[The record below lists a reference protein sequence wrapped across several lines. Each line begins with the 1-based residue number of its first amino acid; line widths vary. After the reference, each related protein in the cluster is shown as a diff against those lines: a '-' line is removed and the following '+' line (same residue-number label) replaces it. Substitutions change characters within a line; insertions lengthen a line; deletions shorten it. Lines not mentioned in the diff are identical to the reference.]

1 MKQIIASI
9 CPFGQKED
17 RSDKYGRAYELAPV
31 MKGDAPF
38 LLEVEDAWQTENI
51 PGTYNRN
58 TGTWN
63 RRQER
68 ITAEQIASDLLK
80 CFAENTPLV
89 SEAQGPG
96 IWLYNPETAE
106 VDRKVQ
112 EQRQE
117 AYAWAMVRIARD
129 IHRNPRPG
137 ETRVTPQ
144 MKAWGR
150 YLGLIEDWQT
160 NEVTDTKACI
170 FCTKRIP
177 TSAVKCPECREIVDR
192 EKYAELTG
200 VATGPV
206 VAAAQGEKKAGNGR
220 HVYG

>member
-9 CPFGQKED
+9 CPFSQKED
-17 RSDKYGRAYELAPV
+17 RSEKYGRTYELNPV

-38 LLEVEDAWQTENI
+38 LLEVEEAWQTENI

-58 TGTWN
+58 TGAWT
-63 RRQER
+63 
-68 ITAEQIASDLLK
+68 K
-80 CFAENTPLV
+80 
-89 SEAQGPG
+89 EA
-96 IWLYNPETAE
+96 
-106 VDRKVQ
+106 DRKVQ
-112 EQRQE
+112 DKRQE

-160 NEVTDTKACI
+160 SEVADTKTCV
-170 FCTKRIP
+170 FCTNRI
-177 TSAVKCPECREIVDR
+177 AVAAVVCPMCHNIVDR

-200 VATGPV
+200 VAAGPV

-220 HVYG
+220 HVYGQ